1 MYGWTGNMLRVDLT
15 TASARYESIPIRL
28 LHEYLGGR
36 GMAVRMM
43 RNYFRL
49 DPLDPNMP
57 LIFSCGPLCGSS
69 APCSD
74 RVSIV
79 SRSPLTG
86 TIFDCTAGGE
96 FAWNLKSADVD
107 MIFISGRSPAPV
119 VVVVKSGCVEFIDD
133 KALRGM
139 DIPSRMEFLRGFGS
153 IAAIGPA
160 GENGVLYAGIGVGTE
175 NSIGRGGLGT
185 VMGAKNLQALAVS
198 GEAQTS
204 IADPEL
210 FDKTVGDIL
219 RLFKSS
225 PFLMGPLGLSHFGSA
240 ALVDL
245 VAQRRMVPTDNFQKT
260 FFEHTGD
267 YSGPAIKQAY
277 VMNDCKRHFCPIRCV
292 KLSGEGSLLPE
303 YDVLSHFGALN
314 GIRDLTAIV
323 LANRICNNLGMDGV
337 SAAATLAAW
346 SEIRDSF
353 LGPKELSGI
362 LSDIAWLRG
371 KGKGLG
377 LGSRRLAEKLGR
389 PELSMSVKSLEL
401 PAYDPR
407 GAYGMALAYCVNT
420 RGGCHLSASTV
431 FHELLRKPVPTDR
444 FSFSGKARIIS
455 IAEDGNAAADSLAVC
470 RFAFLGIGMEEC
482 AALLSAATGVDYS
495 AAKLLEIGRRVCMTE
510 HFYNCVNGFSRK
522 DDILPGRFF
531 LEPGSDG
538 DGIRIPAL
546 NRELFDEQLSKY
558 YHIRGL
564 NNDGCFDNQS
574 FLEDLP

>member
-1 MYGWTGNMLRVDLT
+1 MYGWTGNMLRIDLT

-96 FAWNLKSADVD
+96 FAWNLKSADLD

-119 VVVVKSGCVEFIDD
+119 VVVVKSGCVEFIDG
-133 KALRGM
+133 KALRSM

-175 NSIGRGGLGT
+175 NSIGRGGLGA

-225 PFLMGPLGLSHFGSA
+225 PFLMGPLGLSSFGSS

-292 KLSGEGSLLPE
+292 KSSGEGWLLPE

-401 PAYDPR
+401 PAYDQ
-407 GAYGMALAYCVNT
+407 
-420 RGGCHLSASTV
+420 
-431 FHELLRKPVPTDR
+431 
-444 FSFSGKARIIS
+444 
-455 IAEDGNAAADSLAVC
+455 
-470 RFAFLGIGMEEC
+470 
-482 AALLSAATGVDYS
+482 
-495 AAKLLEIGRRVCMTE
+495 IGRAHV
-510 HFYNCVNGFSRK
+510 
-522 DDILPGRFF
+522 
-531 LEPGSDG
+531 
-538 DGIRIPAL
+538 
-546 NRELFDEQLSKY
+546 
-558 YHIRGL
+558 
-564 NNDGCFDNQS
+564 
-574 FLEDLP
+574 